1 MPAGFMFFLIGICS
15 FVLIVLSLW
24 SIDRRDRKEEP
35 LYVPL
40 VILSSFIIIS
50 SIWAWSS
57 YYNRPV
63 ENLGQKSITTIDG
76 IQIIIIDGEPC
87 NLTEH
92 FKRVFDENA
101 KVRVLR
107 TIKSS
112 RGMEWWNEI
121 ITLEP
126 LDSNSNAI
134 CGQEWFYR

>member
-1 MPAGFMFFLIGICS
+1 MPAGFMFFLIGMSWFI
-15 FVLIVLSLW
+15 LIIIALW
-24 SIDRRDRKEEP
+24 SIDLYSRVKKP

-40 VILSSFIIIS
+40 VTLSSFIIIS

-112 RGMEWWNEI
+112 RGMEWWNEV